1 MFYETTACWIHVLV
15 CEFRD
20 LVIVSSIPGPSSADL
35 QSIKMEK
42 AITEESELRMRRVI
56 QRDS

>member
-20 LVIVSSIPGPSSADL
+20 LVIVSSIPGDL